1 MKEVSKKQFIKG
13 SIWKIIEQFSTKG
26 VSLLVSIVL
35 ARLLSPEAYGL
46 IALTVVF
53 TNLSDILLDG
63 GFSTALIRKK
73 DVDDCDYSCVM
84 VVSFSLATLL
94 YVILFWGAPTIAKFY
109 NEPQLISILRVIGL
123 ILFIQAFSAVRTAV
137 VNRNMQFKLL
147 FRCNFLGALISG
159 VIGIVAAYM
168 GMDVWAL
175 VIQRL
180 LQLALSTLFLLISMK
195 WKFHFR
201 FDIRRLKEIFSF
213 SIGVVTASL
222 INYAS
227 GSIYSLVVGK
237 KYSVSD
243 LGYSDKGAQLPQQAS
258 LYTFGAM
265 SSVLLPTLSSYQ
277 SDMEKFK
284 RIVRK
289 VFQMTSYMITPMMV
303 GLALVS
309 TEIIGILFTDKW
321 LPAVPIMQ
329 ANCIYYFATPFM
341 LICVQIFFA
350 LGYSKYRVK
359 TEIIRMILQVAGIMI
374 FGVVF
379 NCSIYQ
385 LAYVCAIVAVLSAL
399 VTYYEASKM
408 INYTFGELLSDVIK
422 PIAASVAMGLTI
434 FGIGLLYEKVSPV
447 HSRVLSLAIKVISG
461 VIIYLL
467 LSIALKIKGFYELKG
482 LLKRR

>member
-73 DVDDCDYSCVM
+73 EVDDCDYSCVM
-84 VVSFSLATLL
+84 VVSFLLATIL
-94 YVILFWGAPTIAKFY
+94 YAFLFCGAPAIANFY

-147 FRCNFLGALISG
+147 FRCNFFGALISG
-159 VIGIVAAYM
+159 IIGIVTAYM

-180 LQLALSTLFLLISMK
+180 LQLALSTLFLFISIK
-195 WKFHFR
+195 WKFRFHFD
-201 FDIRRLKEIFSF
+201 FRRLKEIFSF

-222 INYAS
+222 INYAC

-237 KYSVSD
+237 KYSVTD

-309 TEIIGILFTDKW
+309 NEIISILFTDKW

-350 LGYSKYRVK
+350 LGHSKYRVK
-359 TEIIRMILQVAGIMI
+359 TEIIRMILQVTGILI
-374 FGVVF
+374 FGLIF

-385 LAYVCAIVAVLSAL
+385 LAYVCAGVAILSAI
-399 VTYYEASKM
+399 VTYFEASKM
-408 INYTFGELLSDVIK
+408 INYSFGELLTDIIK
-422 PIAASVAMGLTI
+422 PIVASVLMGLMI
-434 FGIGLLYEKVSPV
+434 YGIGILYETVSPV
-447 HSRVLSLAIKVISG
+447 HLIVVSLAIKVVSG

-467 LSIALKIKGFYELKG
+467 LSIILKIKGFYELKG
-482 LLKRR
+482 LLKR